1 MPRILG
7 RFRQMARP
15 QFYISFSPD
24 APSAVLNYSV
34 KKLYQTQDNLRAVV
48 DFLAASIAQLPVKV
62 YRRDAEGN
70 RERDRDSKAAKL
82 LYRPNK
88 VQTSY
93 EFIRGLVTEYMVFGN
108 VYVWLIP
115 SAETESGYELYIVP
129 SDWVQSTE
137 GGNVYAVDVIRIST
151 SQGGTVDIPKEEFI
165 QFKTYSP
172 GNPGGFLS
180 PISSL
185 RQFLEEQI
193 SSGNFRKELWR
204 SSGRLNAQITRPKD
218 VAPWTDEQ
226 RQKWVTAFR
235 EAWGAGGSKAGSIP
249 LLEDGMKIEP
259 FQTSF
264 KEQQWAESI
273 KLSRE
278 AVAAAY
284 RVNPSL
290 IWHTETQTYASAKDN
305 ARALYAECLGSDIQM
320 LQQRFNEF
328 LLPKV
333 GADKG
338 TYVEFDL
345 SEKLKGSFEERAA
358 ILYQAAGAPYMTR
371 NEVRAELNLPPIE
384 GGDQMIVP
392 LNLSTGDEM
401 SLPVEEEQKTA
412 PVPKIKAKAEEI
424 RTKAP
429 SASNEEKEKFAEVL
443 KKFFK
448 RQANSILPKIGA
460 GSEWWDGERW
470 DKELADDL
478 DEIMQE
484 IADTH
489 GIETAELLESE
500 YSVELTK
507 AYIRKMAEGRAH
519 ATNVKTAE
527 KIAEAIE
534 LDEDPS
540 EVMDKRQNT
549 EAPML
554 AQTMATAAAGWA
566 VTEAVH
572 QAERQPNWSKEVKK
586 IWVTGENP
594 RESHALMNGEEA
606 DIDEAFS
613 NGAFW
618 PGDDN
623 LSPDESCGCNC
634 RTDIRIRVR

>member
-7 RFRQMARP
+7 RFRTLARP
-15 QFYISFSPD
+15 QFYVSFSPD
-24 APSAVLNYSV
+24 APAAVLNYSV

-62 YRRDAEGN
+62 YVRNPDNTRK
-70 RERDRDSKAAKL
+70 RDRDSKAAKL
-82 LYRPNK
+82 LYRPNA

-93 EFIRGLVTEYMVFGN
+93 EFICGLVTEYKVFGN

-115 SAETESGYELYIVP
+115 SAEMESGHEMYIVP
-129 SDWVQSTE
+129 TDWVQSTE
-137 GGNVYAVDVIRIST
+137 GGNVYSADVIRVST
-151 SQGGTVDIPKEEFI
+151 SQGGTVDIPRNEFI

-193 SSGNFRKELWR
+193 ASGNFRKELWR

-218 VAPWTDEQ
+218 VAPWSEEQ
-226 RQKWVTAFR
+226 RNKWVTAFR

-273 KLSRE
+273 RLSRE

-333 GADKG
+333 GAAPG

-345 SEKLKGSFEERAA
+345 SEKLKGSFEERAD
-358 ILYQAAGAPYMTR
+358 ILYKAAGAPYMTR

-384 GGDQMIVP
+384 GGDAMIVP

-401 SLPVEEEQKTA
+401 SLPIEEQKHT
-412 PVPKIKAKAEEI
+412 PVMVKSEEI
-424 RTKAP
+424 KVKAP
-429 SASNEEKEKFAEVL
+429 SATDEEKELLADIL
-443 KKFFK
+443 QRFFK

-460 GSEWWDGERW
+460 GKDWWDQDRW
-470 DKELADDL
+470 DAELADDL
-478 DEIMQE
+478 EPMMDQ
-484 IADTH
+484 IADIH
-489 GIETAELLESE
+489 GEETAELLKSA
-500 YSVELTK
+500 YSAEVTR
-507 AYIRKMAEGRAH
+507 AYLRKMAEGRAR
-519 ATNVKTAE
+519 ATNYKTQE
-527 KIAEAIE
+527 KLSEAIADE
-534 LDEDPS
+534 EDPA
-540 EVMDKRQNT
+540 EVMSKRDEV

-554 AQTMATAAAGWA
+554 ARTMATAVAGWA

-572 QAERQPNWSKEVKK
+572 QAERQPGWNKKVTK
-586 IWVTGENP
+586 IWSTGANP
-594 RESHALMNGEEA
+594 RESHAAMDGQEV

-618 PGDDN
+618 VGDDILPPQETCN
-623 LSPDESCGCNC
+623 CNC
-634 RTDIRIRVR
+634 RTDVRIVVR

>member
-62 YRRDAEGN
+62 YHRDAEGN
-70 RERDRDSKAAKL
+70 RKRDRDSKAAKL

-137 GGNVYAVDVIRIST
+137 GGNVYAADVIRIST
-151 SQGGTVDIPKEEFI
+151 EQGGTVDIPKEEFI

-328 LLPKV
+328 LLPKI

-401 SLPVEEEQKTA
+401 SLPVEEEQKMA
-412 PVPKIKAKAEEI
+412 PAPKAKAKAEEI

-429 SASNEEKEKFAEVL
+429 SASDEEKEKFAEVL

-484 IADTH
+484 IADIH

-500 YSVELTK
+500 YSIELTK

-519 ATNVKTAE
+519 ATNVKTE
-527 KIAEAIE
+527 KKISEAME
-534 LDEDPS
+534 ADEDPA
-540 EVMDKRQNT
+540 EVMDNRQRV
-549 EAPML
+549 EAAML
-554 AQTMATAAAGWA
+554 ATTMATAAAGWA
-566 VTEAVH
+566 VSEAVH

-586 IWVTGENP
+586 IWVTGDNP
-594 RESHALMNGEEA
+594 RPSHAAMNGEEA

>member
-1 MPRILG
+1 MPGILG
-7 RFRQMARP
+7 RFRTLRRP

-24 APSAVLNYSV
+24 APASVLNYSV
-34 KKLYQTQDNLRAVV
+34 KKLYQTQDNLRAVI
-48 DFLAASIAQLPVKV
+48 DFLSASIAQLPIKV
-62 YRRDAEGN
+62 YHRNADDSRT
-70 RERDRDSKAAKL
+70 RDRDSKAAKL
-82 LYRPNK
+82 LHRPNI
-88 VQTSY
+88 VQTTY
-93 EFIRGLVTEYMVFGN
+93 EFIRGLVTEYFVFGN
-108 VYVWLIP
+108 VYVWVIP
-115 SAETESGYELYIVP
+115 SADMPSGFEMYIVP

-137 GGNVYAVDVIRIST
+137 GGNAYAEDVIRVST
-151 SQGGTVDIPKEEFI
+151 GTNGTVDIPRTEFI

-180 PISSL
+180 PVSSL

-193 SSGNFRKELWR
+193 ASGNFRKELWR

-218 VAPWTDEQ
+218 VAPWTEEQ
-226 RQKWVTAFR
+226 RKKWVTAFR
-235 EAWGAGGSKAGSIP
+235 EAWGAGGSKAGQIP

-273 KLSRE
+273 RLSRE

-328 LLPKV
+328 LLPMV
-333 GADKG
+333 GAEEG
-338 TYVEFDL
+338 TYIEFDL
-345 SEKLKGSFEERAA
+345 AEKLKGSFEERAA

-384 GGDQMIVP
+384 GGEAMIVP

-401 SLPVEEEQKTA
+401 SLPVEEEKTA
-412 PVPKIKAKAEEI
+412 PDLKVKAKAEEI

-429 SASNEEKEKFAEVL
+429 SASDEEKEKFTEIL
-443 KKFFK
+443 QKFFK

-460 GSEWWDGERW
+460 GAEWWDAERW

-478 DEIMQE
+478 EVIMQE

-489 GIETAELLESE
+489 GVETAELLKSE
-500 YSVELTK
+500 YSTELTR

-519 ATNVKTAE
+519 ATNYKTEE
-527 KIAEAIE
+527 KLSEAIE
-534 LDEDPS
+534 SDEDPA
-540 EVMDKRQNT
+540 EVMDKRQKV
-549 EAPML
+549 EAAML
-554 AQTMATAAAGWA
+554 ATTMATAAAGWS
-566 VTEAVH
+566 VSEAVH
-572 QAERQPNWSKEVKK
+572 QAERQPGWNKEVKK
-586 IWVTGENP
+586 VWVTGEHP
-594 RESHALMNGEEA
+594 RESHMLMNGEEA
-606 DIDEAFS
+606 EIDEAFS

>member
-7 RFRQMARP
+7 RFRTLARP
-15 QFYISFSPD
+15 QFYVSFSPD
-24 APSAVLNYSV
+24 APAAVLNYSV

-62 YRRDAEGN
+62 YVRNPDN
-70 RERDRDSKAAKL
+70 TRERDRDSKAAKL
-82 LYRPNK
+82 LYRPNA

-115 SAETESGYELYIVP
+115 SAEMESGYEMYIVP
-129 SDWVQSTE
+129 ADWVQSTE
-137 GGNVYAVDVIRIST
+137 GGNVYSADVIRVST
-151 SQGGTVDIPKEEFI
+151 SQGGTVDIPRSEFI

-193 SSGNFRKELWR
+193 ASGNFRKELWR

-218 VAPWTDEQ
+218 VAPWSEEQ
-226 RQKWVTAFR
+226 RNKWVTAFR

-333 GADKG
+333 EAAPG

-345 SEKLKGSFEERAA
+345 SEKLKGSFEERAD
-358 ILYQAAGAPYMTR
+358 ILYKAAGAPYMTR

-384 GGDQMIVP
+384 GGDAMIVP

-401 SLPVEEEQKTA
+401 SLPVEEEQKHS
-412 PVPKIKAKAEEI
+412 PVMVKSEEI
-424 RTKAP
+424 KVKAP
-429 SASNEEKEKFAEVL
+429 SATDEEKDL
-443 KKFFK
+443 LTDILQRFFK

-460 GSEWWDGERW
+460 GKDWWDQDRW
-470 DKELADDL
+470 DAELADDL
-478 DEIMQE
+478 EPMMDQ
-484 IADTH
+484 IADIH
-489 GIETAELLESE
+489 GEETAELLKTA
-500 YSVELTK
+500 YSAEVTR
-507 AYIRKMAEGRAH
+507 AYLRKMAEGRAR
-519 ATNVKTAE
+519 ATNYKTQE
-527 KIAEAIE
+527 KLSEAIAEE
-534 LDEDPS
+534 EDPA
-540 EVMDKRQNT
+540 EVMSKRDET

-554 AQTMATAAAGWA
+554 ARTMATAVAGWA

-572 QAERQPNWSKEVKK
+572 QAERQPGWNKKVTK
-586 IWVTGENP
+586 IWSTGANP
-594 RESHALMNGEEA
+594 RKSHAAMDGEEVG
-606 DIDEAFS
+606 IDEAFS

-618 PGDDN
+618 VGDDILPPQETCN
-623 LSPDESCGCNC
+623 CNC
-634 RTDIRIRVR
+634 RTDVRIVMR